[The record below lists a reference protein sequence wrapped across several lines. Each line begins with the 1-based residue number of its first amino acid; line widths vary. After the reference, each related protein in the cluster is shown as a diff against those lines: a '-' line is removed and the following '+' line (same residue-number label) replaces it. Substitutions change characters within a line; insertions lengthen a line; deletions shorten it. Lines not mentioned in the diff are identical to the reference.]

1 MNNPGN
7 RKIQHAQELDQLRLK
22 LEKVEREY
30 QEMREILSTLAGGV
44 AHSFNN
50 LLMGIQGN
58 VSLLLLD
65 MDTTDRRLNKLLSIE
80 NQVKRGMELTARL
93 LSVPGPP
100 SKKIKS
106 TDPKEVIMRWSELLQ
121 REKNGGGM
129 DHDTRMST
137 GRGQKDLEGHLTGR
151 KTILLVDDDEAVLE
165 VEQKMLETLGYHV
178 FSTNRGKEAVKIY
191 KEHKSTIRLIILD
204 LIMPEM
210 SGVETFEQ
218 LKKINPVVKVLIS
231 SGFSVEDQAA
241 QLLNRGCEGFLQKP
255 FGIEELSRKVR
266 EILGK
271 V

>member
-1 MNNPGN
+1 
-7 RKIQHAQELDQLRLK
+7 
-22 LEKVEREY
+22 
-30 QEMREILSTLAGGV
+30 
-44 AHSFNN
+44 
-50 LLMGIQGN
+50 
-58 VSLLLLD
+58 
-65 MDTTDRRLNKLLSIE
+65 
-80 NQVKRGMELTARL
+80 
-93 LSVPGPP
+93 
-100 SKKIKS
+100 
-106 TDPKEVIMRWSELLQ
+106 
-121 REKNGGGM
+121 M